1 LTAQTDEEGIK
12 LIRDKILLSKK
23 MTGVLSVMTPQQ
35 VRLSTAPAITV
46 PALTRLRSEAEE
58 SGPPVEELQK
68 GLARTAFK
76 TLRSRH
82 KKNSVIMM
90 QDVPAA
96 GVTLITIKGKSVQK
110 GSKEGAWRKD
120 KNLSKT
126 LELLEYGGCF
136 YMDENLRGDGSVMHS
151 SS

>member
-1 LTAQTDEEGIK
+1 
-12 LIRDKILLSKK
+12 
-23 MTGVLSVMTPQQ
+23 
-35 VRLSTAPAITV
+35 
-46 PALTRLRSEAEE
+46 
-58 SGPPVEELQK
+58 
-68 GLARTAFK
+68 
-76 TLRSRH
+76 
-82 KKNSVIMM
+82 MM